1 MTGVICKSLEE
12 LQNFCL
18 TEPTGKRA
26 KEGDSPVSEKQESL
40 LVVLLSTAGPEKSCG
55 NLRGPSRKAKYY
67 SVTDSEQVP

>member
-1 MTGVICKSLEE
+1 MTGGDCKPLGK

-18 TEPTGKRA
+18 AEPTGKRA
-26 KEGDSPVSEKQESL
+26 KEGDSPVSEKQKSF
-40 LVVLLSTAGPEKSCG
+40 LVVLLSTAGLEKSCG